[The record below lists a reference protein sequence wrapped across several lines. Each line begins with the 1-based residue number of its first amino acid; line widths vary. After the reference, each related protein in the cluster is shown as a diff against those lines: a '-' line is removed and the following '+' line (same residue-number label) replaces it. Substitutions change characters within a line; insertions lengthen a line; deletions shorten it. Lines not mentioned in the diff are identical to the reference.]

1 MAQLFAIIA
10 QLLATIVKHRPTV
23 FQFCQRLINCLPIT
37 CHFDHQIKSVKFSWF
52 FVFLSKKCVFVFFV
66 FHRWSAGSFAAESI
80 GNLNMN
86 GSNVWCMVRLYI
98 LCSDYDCIPFFLIL
112 SSDTREKVCSCVFK
126 NSPRFFFFVFPFL
139 FLLLFAGHQKKL
151 LNSHGLN
158 ISGSGPEENS
168 HSTAPMNDCSKN
180 VHFKFNALEG
190 HANFQNA
197 TILEALEKNAAK
209 NFQLTPA
216 RQLPRML
223 TFVSL

>member
-1 MAQLFAIIA
+1 MLVWTPSLLLLLF
-10 QLLATIVKHRPTV
+10 L
-23 FQFCQRLINCLPIT
+23 
-37 CHFDHQIKSVKFSWF
+37 F
-52 FVFLSKKCVFVFFV
+52 F
-66 FHRWSAGSFAAESI
+66 
-80 GNLNMN
+80 
-86 GSNVWCMVRLYI
+86 
-98 LCSDYDCIPFFLIL
+98 IL

-197 TILEALEKNAAK
+197 TILEALEKNAEK

-223 TFVSL
+223 TFVSLWWNLECPISDPKVNSVSTEKWLQLKCT

>member
-1 MAQLFAIIA
+1 MLVWNPSLLLLLF
-10 QLLATIVKHRPTV
+10 L
-23 FQFCQRLINCLPIT
+23 
-37 CHFDHQIKSVKFSWF
+37 F
-52 FVFLSKKCVFVFFV
+52 F
-66 FHRWSAGSFAAESI
+66 
-80 GNLNMN
+80 
-86 GSNVWCMVRLYI
+86 
-98 LCSDYDCIPFFLIL
+98 IL

-151 LNSHGLN
+151 LNSLGLN

-180 VHFKFNALEG
+180 VHFKFNALEE

-209 NFQLTPA
+209 KPFNWHQPDNCQECSPLSACDGNLECPISDPKVNSVSTEKWLQLKCT
-216 RQLPRML
+216 
-223 TFVSL
+223 